1 MQLLSLEAK
10 IKNMNQLSI
19 TTTQNV
25 TINFTAASVGA
36 RIVGQLLDI
45 MVLVSYSV
53 VLYYILDL
61 SGLGESF
68 DDMDNWS
75 VVAIM
80 ILLFSP
86 VIFYTLLL
94 ESLWDGQTIGK
105 KVMKMKV
112 IKIDGYQAG
121 FGDYLIRWL
130 FRLIE
135 VLIGNGIIGLLA
147 IIFNNK
153 NQRMGDMAAGTAVI
167 SLKNNININHTI
179 LEDLN
184 DDYVPTYPLVIKL
197 SDNDAR
203 IIKETFEVAVKSR
216 DYATLIKL
224 REKIIS
230 VTGIK
235 NQSGN
240 DQDFIRTLMKDY
252 NYYTQNM

>member
-1 MQLLSLEAK
+1 MS
-10 IKNMNQLSI
+10 QLSI

-25 TINFTAASVGA
+25 TINFTAASVGS
-36 RIVGQLLDI
+36 RIAGQLLDI
-45 MVLVSYSV
+45 LVLIAYSV
-53 VLYYILDL
+53 VIYYIIDI
-61 SGLGESF
+61 SGLDKNF
-68 DDMDNWS
+68 ANMDRWS
-75 VVAIM
+75 VGAIM
-80 ILLFSP
+80 IMLFSP

-94 ESLWDGQTIGK
+94 ESLWEGQTIGK
-105 KVMKMKV
+105 KIMKMKV

-135 VLIGNGIIGLLA
+135 VLIGNGVIGLLA
-147 IIFNNK
+147 IIFNKK
-153 NQRMGDMAAGTAVI
+153 NQRIGDIAAGTAVI
-167 SLKNNININHTI
+167 TLKNNININHTI

-184 DDYVPTYPLVIKL
+184 QDYVPTYPLVIKL

-203 IIKETFEVAVKSR
+203 IIKETFEVAVKTR
-216 DYATLIKL
+216 DYGTLIKL

-235 NQSGN
+235 NQLGN
-240 DQDFIRTLMKDY
+240 DQDFIRTLLKDY